1 MLPLNGI
8 HSSQSKASPRSVV
21 RFDIDE
27 EPEDLGGERVARARV
42 CHHQRRRARHLQH
55 RVVCPKA
62 RGQAGQCTHA
72 SAQHQAKADA
82 HSGRR
87 PRVRSPCRAR
97 RGPMACSCRRTR
109 RRGARSDDSTTQ
121 AGTIAHHPVG
131 RERERG
137 SVTSRSRSC
146 GFGASESRRL
156 GTHQREPEVV
166 VRPAV
171 DDRDDPR
178 GLHHDGLRC
187 DAVRSYRV
195 GR

>member
-1 MLPLNGI
+1 MYSIPYRTEFT
-8 HSSQSKASPRSVV
+8 HAKASPRSVV

-27 EPEDLGGERVARARV
+27 EPEDLGSERVARVRV

-72 SAQHQAKADA
+72 SAHHRGKAGP

-109 RRGARSDDSTTQ
+109 RRGARSGGSTTQ

-137 SVTSRSRSC
+137 SVEQVQKLRLWGWRAGGWARTK
-146 GFGASESRRL
+146 ENRR
-156 GTHQREPEVV
+156 
-166 VRPAV
+166 
-171 DDRDDPR
+171 
-178 GLHHDGLRC
+178 
-187 DAVRSYRV
+187 
-195 GR
+195 